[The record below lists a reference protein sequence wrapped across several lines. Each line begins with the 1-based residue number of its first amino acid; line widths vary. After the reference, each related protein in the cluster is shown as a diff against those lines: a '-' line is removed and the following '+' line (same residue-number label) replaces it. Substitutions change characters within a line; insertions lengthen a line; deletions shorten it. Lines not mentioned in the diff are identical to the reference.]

1 MDAGLVGKWTVKF
14 KSWTWEYTFT
24 ADGRVTWRDPLN
36 GETGT
41 GRVGFAQ
48 KVIFF
53 TWAGSTEKESW
64 NLPISNSMKGWVDA
78 SYGIGPLSAFK
89 KVGVGPVVPPGP
101 TPPPPPPPPD
111 LISST
116 TFEIRVVGGLSG
128 SALAQADNY
137 IFQIVDL
144 TRRKTA
150 FYHYTGVGLGLSIPK
165 IPGPGSVTKVGP
177 PTKFQTSRSVELYQF
192 NAAANLLQMP
202 GATLG
207 SLSVWGTLKL
217 TFGEIK
223 NAYPQ
228 YASDI
233 YVMIIPMTIS
243 IEGGSGIQMPGLG
256 SSTWGVLALQGQ
268 VYPFSGY

>member
-1 MDAGLVGKWTVKF
+1 MDPGLVGKWTVKF
-14 KSWTWEYTFT
+14 KAWTWEYTFT

-36 GETGT
+36 GKTGT
-41 GRVGFAQ
+41 GRVGFGA

-53 TWAGSTEKESW
+53 TWAGSTTKESW

-78 SYGIGPLSAFK
+78 SYGVGPLSAVK
-89 KVGVGPVVPPGP
+89 QASVGPVVPPVVPPGP
-101 TPPPPPPPPD
+101 TPPPPDPVY
-111 LISST
+111 ST
-116 TFEIRVVGGLSG
+116 AFEIRVVGGFSG

-144 TRRKTA
+144 TRLKTA
-150 FYHYTGVGLGLSIPK
+150 FYHFTGFGLGLSIPK

-177 PTKFQTSRSVELYQF
+177 PTKFRTSRSVELYQF
-192 NAAANLLQMP
+192 NAPANLVQMP

-207 SLSVWGTLKL
+207 SFSVWGTLKL
-217 TFGEIK
+217 TFGDINNTNPE
-223 NAYPQ
+223 

-256 SSTWGVLALQGQ
+256 SSTWGVLAFQGQ